1 MTAPN
6 SNFSQIS
13 AVTRRYFL
21 PKLADNIFKAN
32 PLLERA
38 KRQGWYKKIEGG
50 TKVIIPL
57 EYAINGNSNWFSGAD
72 TLTISDTDIITAA
85 EYDWKQL
92 YAPVVVTRIDELKN
106 MGEARVVDFVKAK
119 VKNAEK
125 TMAQKLSE
133 GLYSAGSSATEIV
146 GLRAHLS
153 TSSTVGGISQS
164 SNTWWAAQIDSTTT
178 TLTLA
183 AMQTVFNNCSEG
195 NDQPTVAVATKARYN
210 SYYAALQPQQRF
222 TDSLTGKAGFTSL
235 MFNGIPLISDSN
247 ASSSLPLMF
256 LNEDYL
262 HFLAH
267 KDEDMVMTDF
277 EDPINQRVA
286 VAKIFWAGAFG
297 SSNNRFQGGFTAL
310 TA

>member
-6 SNFSQIS
+6 SNFDQVT
-13 AVTRRYFL
+13 AVTRKYFL

-32 PLLERA
+32 PLLDRA
-38 KRQGWYKKIEGG
+38 KRKGWYKKIEGG
-50 TKVIIPL
+50 TKVVIPL
-57 EYAINGNSNWFSGAD
+57 EYAINAQSAWFSGSD
-72 TLTISDTDIITAA
+72 TLTIADTDMISAA
-85 EYDWKQL
+85 EYEWKQL
-92 YAPVVVTRIDELKN
+92 YAPIVVTRIDELKN

-133 GLYSAGSSATEIV
+133 GLYSAGTTATEIV
-146 GLRAHLS
+146 GLRAHIS
-153 TSSTVGGISQS
+153 VSSTVGGISQT
-164 SNTWWAAQIDSTTT
+164 SNSWHQAQVDSTTT
-178 TLTLA
+178 TLTLS

-195 NDQPTVAVATKARYN
+195 SDQPSVAVATKARYN
-210 SYYAALQPQQRF
+210 SYYSLLQPQQRF
-222 TDSLTGKAGFTSL
+222 TDSETGKAGFTSL
-235 MFNGIPLISDSN
+235 MFNGIPVISDSN
-247 ASSSLPLMF
+247 ASSSLPVMF
-256 LNEDYL
+256 LNEEYI
-262 HFLAH
+262 HFLVH

>member
-6 SNFSQIS
+6 SNFTQVT
-13 AVTRRYFL
+13 AVTRKFFL
-21 PKLADNIFKAN
+21 PKLADNIFKAT

-38 KRQGWYKKIEGG
+38 KRKGWYKKITGG
-50 TKVIIPL
+50 TKVVIPL
-57 EYAINGNSNWFSGAD
+57 EYAINSKFGWFSGAD
-72 TLTISDTDIITAA
+72 TLTVADSDIITAA
-85 EYDWKQL
+85 EYDWKQC
-92 YAPVVVTRIDELKN
+92 YAPIVVTRIDELKN
-106 MGEARVVDFVKAK
+106 MGETRVVDFVKSK

-125 TMAQKLSE
+125 TMTQKLQE
-133 GLYSAGSSATEIV
+133 GMYSAGSVATEIV
-146 GLRAHLS
+146 GLRAHIS

-164 SNTWWAAQIDSTTT
+164 ANSWWAAQVDASTT

-222 TDSLTGKAGFTSL
+222 TDSETGKAGFTSL

-247 ASSSLPLMF
+247 ASSSLSLMF

-262 HFLAH
+262 HFLVHA
-267 KDEDMVMTDF
+267 DEDMVMTDF